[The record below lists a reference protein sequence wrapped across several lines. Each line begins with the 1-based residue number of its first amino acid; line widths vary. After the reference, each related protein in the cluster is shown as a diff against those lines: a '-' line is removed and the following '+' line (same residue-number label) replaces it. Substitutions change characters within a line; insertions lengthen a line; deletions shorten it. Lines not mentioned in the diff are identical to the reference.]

1 MLLSAYL
8 LKRSCLPLSCS
19 CLLPVSLFEKM
30 KNCFE
35 IYCNILENFCN
46 FVTPEKFRIMFG
58 EKKDEPTLT
67 CIQFNYICT
76 GKEITEMNQLFSH
89 PSLHKNLNEGTLSLY
104 YVFDFLLVM
113 RCVKDNLNVMIA
125 PKKKKRKHLK
135 FTLIHDARRGS
146 RICIIILGNGS
157 IFLLVSFSF
166 FFEKV
171 RLKLIRLCVTSAT
184 TSVRKSFQQTRHG
197 LPRLVTKNYLM
208 LFLSGAKQICQI

>member
-8 LKRSCLPLSCS
+8 LKRSCLPLSCN
-19 CLLPVSLFEKM
+19 CLLPVSIFEKM

-35 IYCNILENFCN
+35 IYCKILENFCN
-46 FVTPEKFRIMFG
+46 FITPEKFRTMFG

-113 RCVKDNLNVMIA
+113 CCVKDNLNVMIA
-125 PKKKKRKHLK
+125 PKNKKRQHLK

-146 RICIIILGNGS
+146 RICITILGNGS
-157 IFLLVSFSF
+157 IFLIVSFSF
-166 FFEKV
+166 FSK
-171 RLKLIRLCVTSAT
+171 RCD
-184 TSVRKSFQQTRHG
+184 
-197 LPRLVTKNYLM
+197 
-208 LFLSGAKQICQI
+208 